1 MKRLFDKDTWQEI
14 FGSIQK
20 NKVRTVITMIGVLWG
35 IFIYIALAGS
45 SKGLDNGFER
55 AFQSIAAN
63 SIFVWAQ
70 YTSLPYAGY
79 KSQRA
84 IQLKLGDADILRK
97 RVKGIKFIAPRNVA
111 GVFGSAGGNIVRGNK
126 TGTYAIYGE
135 FPEYIKI
142 ATAKIFD
149 GGRFINNS
157 DIEKER
163 KVCVIGERTL
173 AELFE
178 EGEDPIGKFISIN
191 KLNFRVVGVH
201 KFVQGGGFGDDGD
214 IYIPFATFKKI
225 FNTGD
230 NVNFFMIA
238 ANDNIDGVEVEKNI
252 KATLKQIHKIDPND
266 ERAIGGF
273 NLGEV
278 FKKIF
283 NTGDRVNFFMI
294 AADENIDGVQVEK
307 DIKATLKQIHK
318 IDPND
323 ERAISGFNLGEVFK
337 KTMNFANGLT
347 FLSLVVGIATIL
359 AGVIGIGNILLISV
373 KERTKE
379 IGIRRALGATPSE
392 VRSQIILE
400 SVFLTI
406 LAGIIGIILGAL
418 VLYGI
423 NAATADMTDFPY
435 TNPTVPIP
443 YVLGA
448 LTLMIVLGTL
458 IGIIPAQK
466 AVSIK
471 PIDALREE

>member
-20 NKVRTVITMIGVLWG
+20 NKIRTIITMIGVLWG
-35 IFIYIALAGS
+35 IFIYIALSGS

-55 AFQSIAAN
+55 QFQSIASN

-70 YTSLPYAGY
+70 STSLPYAGY
-79 KSQRA
+79 KSERNITLK
-84 IQLKLGDADILRK
+84 IQDAEVLKK
-97 RVKGIKFIAPRNVA
+97 QVKNIKFIAPRIVA
-111 GVFGSAGGNIVRGNK
+111 GVFGSAGGSIVRGTK
-126 TGTYAIYGE
+126 TGTYSVYGE
-135 FPEYIKI
+135 YPEYIKI
-142 ATAKIFD
+142 ATSKIYD
-149 GGRFINNS
+149 GGRFINQS
-157 DIEKER
+157 DIEDDR
-163 KVCVIGERTL
+163 KVCVIGERTQL
-173 AELFE
+173 ELFE
-178 EGEDPIGKFISIN
+178 EDEDPIGKFISIN
-191 KLNFRVVGVH
+191 KINFRVVGVH

-214 IYIPFATFKKI
+214 IYIPFTTFKKI

-230 NVNFFMIA
+230 NVGFFMIA
-238 ANDNIDGVEVEKNI
+238 ADEDADGVKVEKDI

-273 NLGEV
+273 NLGE
-278 FKKIF
+278 IF
-283 NTGDRVNFFMI
+283 R
-294 AADENIDGVQVEK
+294 
-307 DIKATLKQIHK
+307 
-318 IDPND
+318 
-323 ERAISGFNLGEVFK
+323 

-359 AGVIGIGNILLISV
+359 AGIIGIGNILLISV

-379 IGIRRALGATPSE
+379 IGIRRALGATPAE

-406 LAGIIGIILGAL
+406 LAGVIGIILGAL

-423 NAATADMTDFPY
+423 NAATMDQTDFPY

-448 LTLMIVLGTL
+448 LALMVLLGTL
-458 IGIIPAQK
+458 IGIIPAQR

-471 PIDALREE
+471 PVDALREE

>member
-1 MKRLFDKDTWQEI
+1 MKRIFDRDTWQEI

-20 NKVRTVITMIGVLWG
+20 NKVRTIITMIGVLWG
-35 IFIYIALAGS
+35 IFIYIALSGS

-55 AFQSIAAN
+55 AFQSIASN

-70 YTSLPYAGY
+70 STSIPYGGY
-79 KSQRA
+79 KSERR
-84 IQLKLGDADILRK
+84 IQLKLGDVEILKK

-111 GVFGSAGGNIVRGNK
+111 GVFGSAGGNIVRGTK

-142 ATAKIFD
+142 ATAKIYD
-149 GGRFINNS
+149 GGRFINES
-157 DIEKER
+157 DIKNER
-163 KVCVIGERTL
+163 KVCVIGERTQL
-173 AELFE
+173 EIFE
-178 EGEDPIGKFISIN
+178 ENENPIGQFISIN
-191 KLNFRVVGVH
+191 KINFRVVGVH

-214 IYIPFATFKKI
+214 IYIPFATFRKI

-230 NVNFFMIA
+230 NV
-238 ANDNIDGVEVEKNI
+238 GW
-252 KATLKQIHKIDPND
+252 
-266 ERAIGGF
+266 
-273 NLGEV
+273 
-278 FKKIF
+278 
-283 NTGDRVNFFMI
+283 FMI
-294 AADENIDGVQVEK
+294 AADENIDGLKVEK
-307 DIKATLKQIHK
+307 DIKATLKEIHT
-318 IDPND
+318 IHPDD
-323 ERAISGFNLGEVFK
+323 ERGIGGFNLGEVFT

-400 SVFLTI
+400 SVFLTV

-423 NAATADMTDFPY
+423 NAATLDMTDFPY

-448 LTLMIVLGTL
+448 LSLMIILGTL
-458 IGIIPAQK
+458 IGMIPAQK
-466 AVSIK
+466 AVSVK